1 MNDHKMIRANLNPD
15 VDIKERDKNAYH
27 FRWVMVRINP
37 ADPTHPVR
45 KTEVRAIRKCDY
57 RAFFEGKTTEQLIRR
72 MKIIGAEDVE
82 LVHDPTKPIITSEKV
97 NVFSKV
103 EVKEVTD
110 EQKIKESRESELAYK
125 EARAGLSPALNSAEK
140 MAAVQKR
147 VRKPKQMQP

>member
-57 RAFFEGKTTEQLIRR
+57 RAYFENLSTEQTIRR
-72 MKIIGAEDVE
+72 MKIIGAEEVE

-103 EVKEVTD
+103 EVKEVKTD
-110 EQKIKESRESELAYK
+110 EEKIKEGQEAELKAMQERATRTKSSR
-125 EARAGLSPALNSAEK
+125 
-140 MAAVQKR
+140 V
-147 VRKPKQMQP
+147 KPKSMMQ